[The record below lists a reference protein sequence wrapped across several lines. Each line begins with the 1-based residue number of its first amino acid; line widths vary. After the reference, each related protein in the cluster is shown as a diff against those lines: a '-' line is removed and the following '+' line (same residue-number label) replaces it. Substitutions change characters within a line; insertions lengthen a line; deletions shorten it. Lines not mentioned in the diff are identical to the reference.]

1 MEQENKHEVLKPY
14 PYQEEGIEKILLMKR
29 LIEGD
34 EMGLGKTA
42 QAIVAVE
49 RAKATP
55 ALVICPASLKINWE
69 REIKKFTNLR
79 PLILTDSVKSTFP
92 YFIGDMNLYD
102 VVITNFESLRKFFV
116 VDAPKPYKLS
126 TMIFQNVVKQ
136 LKSVIID
143 ESARVKEPSA
153 LSTKICAGICH
164 GKEYVV
170 GLTGTPI
177 VNCPPNLA
185 TQLAVIGRINDFE
198 GGYGGFLDRY
208 GGTGKNDPP
217 RNLDE
222 LRRKIT
228 DTMFFR
234 RSKTLV
240 LKDLPDL
247 TRSTVE
253 TELDPVT
260 QEEYDTCQQ
269 DLIKYLT
276 EYKNLT
282 DKEAKRKMRMAALIR
297 FMNLRSISAKGKV
310 SSAIDFLND
319 CQEPCIVFCEH
330 HDVVDEIHNAF
341 SNTSVCVTGRQNAQQ
356 KQYAI
361 DSFQAGRKDII
372 ICSIKAA
379 GVGLTLTRAT
389 HELFVELPW
398 TMADL
403 SQAEARA
410 WRQGQKNAVN
420 SWVLIGCNTID
431 TYLFKLI
438 MDKGKMA
445 NRITGASDDV
455 IKDEVFFD
463 ELAEM
468 FLGSK

>member
-1 MEQENKHEVLKPY
+1 MEQENKHEVLKLY
-14 PYQEEGIEKILLMKR
+14 PYQEEGVEYIHQMKR
-29 LIEGD
+29 LIDSD
-34 EMGLGKTA
+34 EMGLGKSATS
-42 QAIVAVE
+42 IVAIE

-55 ALVICPASLKINWE
+55 CLVICPSALKINWE
-69 REIKKFTNLR
+69 REIKRFTNLR
-79 PLILTDSVKSTFP
+79 PLILNDSVKSTFP
-92 YFIGDMNLYD
+92 YFLGSMDLYD

-126 TMIFQNVVKQ
+126 TMVFQNVVKQ

-164 GKEYVV
+164 EKEFVV

-208 GGTGKNDPP
+208 GGTSKTDPP

-228 DTMFFR
+228 GTMFFR

-247 TRSTVE
+247 TRTTVE
-253 TELDPVT
+253 TELDPVS
-260 QEEYDTCQQ
+260 QKEYDTCQQ

-276 EYKNLT
+276 EYKSLT

-330 HDVVDEIHNAF
+330 HDVVDEIHKAF
-341 SNTSVCVTGRQNAQQ
+341 PDTSVCVTGRQNAQQ

-379 GVGLTLTRAT
+379 GVCLTLTRAT

-403 SQAEARA
+403 SQCEARA
-410 WRQGQKNAVN
+410 WRNGQKNAVN
-420 SWVLIGCNTID
+420 SWCLIGKDTID